1 MSAKKIILSSKCEYL
16 KVSMALSV
24 PELPDKALK
33 IREKESHQSYYA
45 EEDLNRLVAVK
56 IST

>member
-1 MSAKKIILSSKCEYL
+1 
-16 KVSMALSV
+16 MALSV